1 MRVSPSD
8 VWSFKLALLKDDSS
22 ISVTNP
28 LKLDLEES
36 AWDWSTEFSIRGVQF
51 DHELSRTSSYVW
63 LANFWHPKIT
73 MEIEVENGHLESV
86 AGDTNALALMA
97 ISHDLVEL
105 ETHSIVL
112 NEKNFDLTITF
123 ILCKDEQT
131 QGGRIALLRGFNGMP
146 MIPQNGSFSCLIVR
160 AFMGFLQRSGV
171 EFGLLAPSPV
181 MGTNAAFPPATT
193 INVDRPEI
201 ASWNVFVV
209 AVNVISA
216 DGPFKFT
223 NMAKTEIK
231 VKSFAKGEDSVFL

>member
-146 MIPQNGSFSCLIVR
+146 MIPQNGSFSRLIVR
-160 AFMGFLQRSGV
+160 AFMWVLSKNSISKAHERKGDSCNAQEWNLVCWHPAQLWAPTQRS
-171 EFGLLAPSPV
+171 LLPQQSMWIV
-181 MGTNAAFPPATT
+181 LKSHRGMSS
-193 INVDRPEI
+193 
-201 ASWNVFVV
+201 SWQ
-209 AVNVISA
+209 
-216 DGPFKFT
+216 
-223 NMAKTEIK
+223 
-231 VKSFAKGEDSVFL
+231 